1 MYIKITQK
9 SDNLREV
16 IVPEGKILVKYNKDK
31 EIMQSIDNIA
41 MVNDAIDLNKY
52 ELIDKPEEEEI

>member
-41 MVNDAIDLNKY
+41 MVNDAIDLDKY
-52 ELIDKPEEEEI
+52 ELIDKSEEEEI